1 MGEQAVQGATSPE
14 EIREFQR
21 AMLLDLDALDRMLAE
36 ERFET
41 GVTRYGVEQ
50 EMFLVDEDA
59 CAAPVGPEVL
69 VQSTDPRLTH
79 ELARFNLEANLPPG
93 LLASGFLDEL
103 RGELESVLSSVRE
116 LAAGQSAR
124 PLFTGILP
132 TLHGSDIGL
141 HNMTPSARYDQ
152 LNANILAQRGGEI
165 VVFIRG
171 LDELH
176 RRQPD
181 VMLEAANAS
190 IQLHIQVDPDGFVD
204 AYNRAQLISAPL
216 LAVSA
221 NSPLIMGRRLW
232 HESRIAL
239 FELATDVRSDAEL
252 ARGKR
257 PRVGFGEG
265 WVKES
270 VIELFRADVMS
281 YAVLLTRELGP
292 RPLSELE
299 AGRMPALR
307 ALTLHNGTV
316 WRWNRACYG
325 VADQVP
331 HLRIENRVLPSGPT
345 IADEVANAA
354 LFYGLMSAPETHFA
368 DLKDMSFARVKESF
382 ISASRYGIDA
392 PLTWVDGRVG
402 SARELVGRV
411 LLPIAREGLREIGMS
426 ESDVATALEPIEER
440 VDRGVN
446 GATWILRAYESLT
459 ERGTPEWATRR
470 LTDGLLVGQE
480 SGKPVHEWVPL
491 EASRLIPVELDVR
504 HVMRAR
510 MATVS
515 PDDPVELAD
524 RIFAWEGI
532 SHVVVEHDAELV
544 GLVTR
549 DHPAPGRT
557 DVCVRDVM
565 IEPTT
570 VVPDLSLAEARAALG
585 NEPSGCLVVVSDGR
599 VIGTLTEAE
608 LAKS

>member
-21 AMLLDLDALDRMLAE
+21 GMLLDLDALDRMLAE

-50 EMFLVDEDA
+50 ELFLVDSDS

-69 VQSTDPRLTH
+69 EGRTDARLTH

-93 LLASGFLDEL
+93 LLAAGFLDEL
-103 RGELESVLSSVRE
+103 RAELESVLSSVRE
-116 LAAGQSAR
+116 LAAPHHAR

-132 TLHGSDIGL
+132 TLHGADIGV
-141 HNMTPSARYDQ
+141 HNMTPSPRYDQ

-171 LDELH
+171 LDEFH

-190 IQLHIQVDPDGFVD
+190 IQLHLQVDPDGFVD
-204 AYNRAQLISAPL
+204 AYNRAQLIAAPL
-216 LAVSA
+216 LAVAA

-265 WVKES
+265 WVRDS
-270 VIELFRADVMS
+270 VLELFRADVMS

-299 AGRMPALR
+299 AGRIPKLR

-325 VADQVP
+325 VADGVP

-354 LFYGLMSAPETHFA
+354 LFYGLMSAPAEKFGDVTA
-368 DLKDMSFARVKESF
+368 MSFARVKESF
-382 ISASRYGIDA
+382 ISASRYGIEA
-392 PLTWVDGRVG
+392 PVTWSDGRVG
-402 SARELVGRV
+402 SARELIGRV
-411 LLPIAREGLREIGMS
+411 LLPIAREGLRAIGLGAS
-426 ESDVATALEPIEER
+426 EVDAALEPIEER
-440 VDRGVN
+440 VDRAIN
-446 GATWILRAYESLT
+446 GAIWMLRAYESLI

-470 LTDGLLVGQE
+470 LTDGLIVGQD

-491 EASRLIPVELDVR
+491 EASRLVPVELDVR

-510 MATVS
+510 MPTLS
-515 PDDPVELAD
+515 PDDPIELAD
-524 RIFAWEGI
+524 RIFAWEGV
-532 SHVVVEHDAELV
+532 SHLVVERDAELA
-544 GLVTR
+544 GLVSR
-549 DHPAPGRT
+549 DHASPGRS
-557 DVCVRDVM
+557 DVRVGEVM
-565 IEPTT
+565 VEPTC
-570 VVPDLSLAEARAALG
+570 VVPDLSIAEARVALDTARA
-585 NEPSGCLVVVSDGR
+585 GCLVVVSDGR
-599 VIGTLTEAE
+599 VIGTLTHAE
-608 LAKS
+608 LPP